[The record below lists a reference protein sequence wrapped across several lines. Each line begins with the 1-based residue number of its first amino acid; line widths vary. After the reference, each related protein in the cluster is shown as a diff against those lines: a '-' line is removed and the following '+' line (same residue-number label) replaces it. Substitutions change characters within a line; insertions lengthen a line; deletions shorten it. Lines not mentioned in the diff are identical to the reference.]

1 MRGNAGVRRK
11 KSIKTRVF
19 AVLLVMQVPLIL
31 MILIYNVYF
40 VNFYNSKISES
51 NRNALKSYCD
61 VLEDHLERLNSRL
74 VNFIAMDS
82 DFKFLSA
89 EEDYLDAHVQS
100 LHILDTFKI
109 LIEENQ
115 LLYGCYIVNREHEIF
130 REAYGSTGVDYETNT
145 ALRDYFWSYTDTRE
159 RLTDMVWKP
168 LVQNGKSFLF
178 MVKGYKGTYCV
189 YLVDVGKIH
198 FPQDDAESGQAG
210 EIFLLGGDGAEVLN
224 PQEKLTD
231 NAVVF
236 NGKDSYYFS
245 GNPQRF
251 MIIEKPVVLSDI
263 RAAYVM
269 RYKGFLGSLSF
280 AQKVVMFISILVAV
294 LLIPVGYHLLKKVF
308 FRPVDALVETMNAIR
323 GGRLETRADEN
334 YGETEFLEVNNT
346 FNTMI
351 GEIKNLKIEAYEK
364 ELSLRQT
371 QLDYFQI
378 QIRPHFY
385 VNCLKSIYGLL
396 EEKRYEDTKRSI
408 VFLSRHLRYMLK
420 GASMIVPVAE
430 ELSYVSNYI
439 ELQQISMAYPPECS
453 IEIEEALN
461 RQQIPAI
468 SILSFVENSIK
479 YGMEQG
485 KILKIHVQVQRM
497 VSEDGVYMNIHIS
510 DNGTGFDEAQ
520 LLSLNNYE
528 KPEKNGRSIGI
539 YNVIQRFMLYYGED
553 KVLFGF
559 SNMGGAHV
567 DIFIQESET
576 APENT
581 LEAEG

>member
-82 DFKFLSA
+82 DFKLLSA

-453 IEIEEALN
+453 IEIEEALK

-528 KPEKNGRSIGI
+528 KPEKTGRSIGI

-576 APENT
+576 TPENT